1 MLSASLILYHF
12 TLDSESSRAKGEPLK
27 HLWGSAKMHIRK
39 TQRISA
45 ADRHA
50 EDCGA
55 SRGGVAIAAPAPPHR
70 AWLLASVALALL
82 VSVRPAA
89 AEVSAE
95 AAIATLDD
103 GAAAEAATV
112 DALVV
117 TGRQGADLAKAEL
130 EAVPGTAS
138 VILNADVEKGRA
150 SNAEDVLAFAPGV
163 FAAATSGNHANKIAI
178 RGYGLN
184 NLYQGYSLGLR
195 YFYDGMPI
203 TGPGGTQ
210 EDLLNIAAVQYT
222 EVLNGANAFQYG
234 AISLGG
240 AINFVTHTGI
250 SSPGFF
256 ASAEAGSW
264 GHRKFQLS
272 YGGAT
277 EDRTTDY
284 YFSVLRDE
292 REGFQANS
300 SNEGAD
306 FILNINHRFS
316 DRLQT
321 QFMARHR
328 WEDLWNG
335 STLTL
340 AQIEKDPRLNRVI
353 SGRKKKGTTLLVSK
367 TTYDID
373 DDSSFEL
380 GLAYN
385 KYPLWNGWGTVAPQS
400 WRSEDASLSLRYFR
414 TGDTLFGRPLDT
426 TLAYRGTRLV
436 FGDVNGYD
444 VIAGKEVFRVHTK
457 YTGSADTVLSLS
469 NELHLSDAATLS
481 TGLSFIDIDRNVRI
495 VRDVRTNTSEFPT
508 QVNSNYQT
516 WAPRIGLQYRVN
528 PNLSL
533 FGNVTRSIDP
543 PVTWQMGSTGVPYVR
558 PLEPQKAWTAEA
570 GLRAQNDRLEGTL
583 TVYRTEVK
591 DELLT
596 IIIRPATPTL
606 EALTANSNASPT
618 IHQGVEAGLTATIFD
633 TDAGDLLTLRQSYNY
648 SDFHYRDDPQFGG
661 NELPSLPKHAYQ
673 AELMFQHHSGVY
685 AAVNVRAQSD
695 YYVDFANTLSA
706 PSTTIWGARL
716 GYEAPSANWK
726 AFLDL
731 RNIGDK
737 HYAATANTAFDLKGV
752 DSPNFYPGDGFSIY
766 GGLSLRY

>member
-1 MLSASLILYHF
+1 MY
-12 TLDSESSRAKGEPLK
+12 
-27 HLWGSAKMHIRK
+27 IRK
-39 TQRISA
+39 TQRNFA

-50 EDCGA
+50 EGCSVPRAA
-55 SRGGVAIAAPAPPHR
+55 SLPAPVFDSR
-70 AWLLASVALALL
+70 AWLLASVAVALI
-82 VSVRPAA
+82 VGARPAA
-89 AEVSAE
+89 AEALADAE
-95 AAIATLDD
+95 ATATADD
-103 GAAAEAATV
+103 STAADASTV
-112 DALVV
+112 DAFIV
-117 TGRQGADLAKAEL
+117 TGRQGADRAKAVL
-130 EAVPGTAS
+130 EAVPGTTS

-178 RGYGLN
+178 RGSGLN
-184 NLYQGYSLGLR
+184 TFYQGYSLGLR

-210 EDLLNIAAVQYT
+210 EDLLNIAAVQFT

-240 AINFVTHTGI
+240 AINFVTHTGV
-250 SSPGFF
+250 SSPGLF
-256 ASAEAGSW
+256 ASAEVGSW

-272 YGGAT
+272 YGGVSEDKAT
-277 EDRTTDY
+277 EY
-284 YFSVLRDE
+284 YVSVLHDE

-300 SNEGAD
+300 SNEGSD
-306 FILNINHRFS
+306 FILNVNHRFS

-328 WEDLWNG
+328 KEDLWNG

-340 AQIEKDPRLNRVI
+340 AQIEKDPRINRVI

-373 DDSSFEL
+373 EDSSFEF

-385 KYPLWNGWGTVAPQS
+385 KYPLFNGWGTVAPQN
-400 WRSEDASLSLRYFR
+400 WRSEDVSLSLRYFR
-414 TGDTLFGRPLDT
+414 TGDTLLGKPLDT
-426 TLAYRGTRLV
+426 TLAYRNTRLV
-436 FGDVNGYD
+436 FGDVYGYD
-444 VIAGKEVFRVHTK
+444 VIGGRDVFRVHTK
-457 YTGSADTVLSLS
+457 YTGSADAVLSLS

-495 VRDVRTNTSEFPT
+495 VRDVRTNTTAYPT
-508 QVNSNYQT
+508 QVKSSYQT
-516 WAPRIGLQYRVN
+516 LAPRIGLQYRIN
-528 PNLSL
+528 PNLQV
-533 FGNVTRSIDP
+533 FGNVTRSVDP
-543 PVTWQMGSTGVPYVR
+543 PVTWQMGSTGVPYIR

-570 GLRAQNDRLEGTL
+570 GLRAQSDRFEGSLTL
-583 TVYRTEVK
+583 YRTWVK

-618 IHQGVEAGLTATIFD
+618 IHQGLEAGLSAKIFENE
-633 TDAGDLLTLRQSYNY
+633 AGDGLTLRQSYNY
-648 SDFHYRDDPQFGG
+648 SDFYYRHDPQFGG

-673 AELMFQHHSGVY
+673 AELMYQHSSGLY
-685 AAVNVRAQSD
+685 AALNLRAQSG
-695 YYVDFANTLSA
+695 YYVDFANSLHA

-716 GYEAPSANWK
+716 GYEAPGKDWK
-726 AFLDL
+726 AFVDF

-737 HYAATANTAFDLKGV
+737 HYATTANTAFDLKGV
-752 DSPNFYPGDGFSIY
+752 DSPNFYPGDGFSVY
-766 GGLSLRY
+766 GGVSLRY